1 MRRIT
6 FAVSACAAL
15 ITVAAMPGAAGAA
28 ARGSSAAH
36 PRQAAASARAAAVIV
51 PATTRPVAAA
61 DIAAVATT
69 GSTMTI
75 TLSAPVA
82 VEVGDIV
89 VAGIGRA
96 TPDGLIAK
104 VTHISGKTLT
114 ASAATLRQAVPSG
127 SFSATGTFRSA
138 RSGAI
143 ALTLVCGAG
152 GGTISVGGDATIT
165 VRSTLSAS
173 WTARSA
179 DVTIGASA
187 DGTSE
192 SHADAIPPDYVCSV
206 AAGPG
211 AATRLAPI
219 QVSVGSVPVVI
230 TPELRWFVRS
240 TVNTTGFVTARVS
253 QTFGASGSLT
263 DDAGHYTA
271 RGSASASRVA
281 DLAGP
286 PPFGRNQ
293 VSVQIGPAVSMGLF
307 GGAGPTVTVGLGSAL
322 DSSTTAVP
330 WWTADATEQVTGTAA
345 TPALSVSSATRTL
358 GAHAAVAG
366 HGFTPKTGFSV
377 YPTSGAQQGAV
388 RGPGGQLWLI
398 GYVPAQFQG
407 AVAGSQALDEVSP
420 VTGTVNYWAPLPPD
434 LGSAAAPTL
443 LAYDDG
449 PPAFDGS
456 ANAWMIATAS
466 APDGAVSYYLVRY
479 TPGPSASHAYPLRPA
494 CQAPGGITAA
504 SDGSVWLSCGASGVI
519 RVTAGGVM
527 QAFGLSRVSRSSRV
541 SSVGHFAAAAGGS
554 MWAVGY
560 AVGHVAVGLVR
571 IAPGGGLA
579 FHATPR
585 GLIPLR
591 LAGNGSGRVIEAATC
606 GASVCLESVA
616 PSGGLSRAGTVPG
629 RVRASWGPSMDASGN
644 VWLLVDGPASR
655 AGQFFL
661 RLTEAN
667 RVQTYPFTVPSCG
680 GALLSAAGAPAGSA
694 DGSAW
699 IESTSNCTFIGNT
712 ATAYIGALVRF
723 TP

>member
-1 MRRIT
+1 MRRIAL
-6 FAVSACAAL
+6 AVSACAAL
-15 ITVAAMPGAAGAA
+15 ITLAAVPGAAGAA
-28 ARGSSAAH
+28 ARGTSAT
-36 PRQAAASARAAAVIV
+36 RQKPAAASARAAAVMI

-61 DIAAVATT
+61 DIATVATT

-75 TLSAPVA
+75 TLNAPVA
-82 VEVGDIV
+82 VDVGDII

-104 VTHISGKTLT
+104 VARVSGKTLT
-114 ASAATLRQAVPSG
+114 ATAATLRQAVPSG
-127 SFSATGTFRSA
+127 SFSATGAFRSA
-138 RSGAI
+138 RSGDI

-152 GGTISVGGDATIT
+152 GGTINVGGDAAIT
-165 VRSTLSAS
+165 VRPALSAS
-173 WTARSA
+173 WTAKSA
-179 DVTIGASA
+179 DVTISASA

-192 SHADAIPPDYVCSV
+192 SYANAVPPDYACSV
-206 AAGPG
+206 EAGPG
-211 AATRLAPI
+211 ATTRLPPI
-219 QVSVGSVPVVI
+219 QVSVGSLPVVI

-240 TVNTTGFVTARVS
+240 TVHTTTGFVTARVS
-253 QTFGASGSLT
+253 QTFDASGSLT
-263 DDAGHYTA
+263 DQAGRYIA
-271 RGSASASRVA
+271 RGRASASRAA

-307 GGAGPTVTVGLGSAL
+307 GGAGPTITVGLGSAL

-345 TPALSVSSATRTL
+345 TPTLAVSSATKTL

-366 HGFTPKTGFSV
+366 HGFAPKTGFSV

-398 GYVPAQFQG
+398 GYVPTQFQG

-420 VTGTVNYWAPLPPD
+420 VTGAVNYWAPLPPD

-443 LAYDDG
+443 LGYDDG

-456 ANAWMIATAS
+456 GNAWMIATAT
-466 APDGAVSYYLVRY
+466 APAGAVSYYLVRY
-479 TPGPSASHAYPLRPA
+479 TPGPSTSHAYPLPPA
-494 CQAPGGITAA
+494 CRAPGGITAA

-519 RVTAGGVM
+519 RVTAGGLM
-527 QAFGLSRVSRSSRV
+527 QPFGLSRISRV
-541 SSVGHFAAAAGGS
+541 SSVGHFAAAPGGS

-560 AVGHVAVGLVR
+560 AARHVAVGLVR
-571 IAPGGGLA
+571 ITSGGALA
-579 FHATPR
+579 FYAAPR
-585 GLIPLR
+585 GLGPLR
-591 LAGNGSGRVIEAATC
+591 VAGDGSGRVIETAAC
-606 GASVCLESVA
+606 GASVCLESVS
-616 PSGGLSRAGTVPG
+616 PGGGLSKAGTVPG
-629 RVRASWGPSMDASGN
+629 RVQASWGPTMDAAGN
-644 VWLLVDGPASR
+644 AWLLVDGPASR
-655 AGQFFL
+655 TGQFFL
-661 RLTEAN
+661 RLTAAN
-667 RVQTYPFTVPSCG
+667 RIQTYPFTVPSCG
-680 GALLSAAGAPAGSA
+680 GALLSAAGTPAGSA

-712 ATAYIGALVRF
+712 ATAYIGALIRF